1 MKSRF
6 IVKLLLA
13 LAMLAPMQL
22 LAANY
27 VIDKEGQHAAVLFKA
42 SHLGFSYNV
51 GRFKSL
57 EGKFSYDKNKASAST
72 ASVTIDAK
80 SVDSNH
86 AERDKHLRSD
96 DFLDVAKYP
105 TITFSSTGYQAGSEN
120 DTLKGKLTLHGVT
133 KEVEIAVNHIG
144 EGKDPW
150 GGYRSG
156 FEGRLAIEA
165 SDYGMPEWVGTIII
179 ELNVEG
185 IRQ

>member
-1 MKSRF
+1 MKVHN
-6 IVKLLLA
+6 IGKLVLT
-13 LAMLAPMQL
+13 LAMLVSTQL
-22 LAANY
+22 MAANY

-51 GRFKSL
+51 GRFKNL
-57 EGKFSYDKNKASAST
+57 EGKFSYNKNKPSAST

-80 SVDSNH
+80 SLDTNH

-96 DFLDVAKYP
+96 DFLDVDKYP
-105 TITFSSTGYQAGSEN
+105 TITFTSTGYQAGSEG
-120 DTLKGKLTLHGVT
+120 DVLKGKLTLHGVT
-133 KEVEIAVNHIG
+133 KEVDIAVNHIG

-156 FEGRLAIEA
+156 FEGKLSIKAV
-165 SDYGMPEWVGTIII
+165 DYGIPDWVGKIEI
-179 ELNVEG
+179 ELIVEG

>member
-1 MKSRF
+1 MK
-6 IVKLLLA
+6 IIVMVKLLLA
-13 LAMLAPMQL
+13 LAIVLPAQL
-22 LAANY
+22 MAANY
-27 VIDKEGQHAAVLFKA
+27 MIDKEGQHVAVMFKV

-51 GRFKSL
+51 GRFNSV
-57 EGKFSYDKNKASAST
+57 EGQFSYDKNNPSAST

-80 SVDSNH
+80 SLDSNH
-86 AERDKHLRSD
+86 AERDKHIRSD

-105 TITFSSTGYQAGSEN
+105 TITFTSTSYTAGSEN
-120 DTLKGKLTLHGVT
+120 DIVKGNLTIRGIT

-156 FEGRLAIEA
+156 FEGKVDIQAA
-165 SDYGMPEWVGTIII
+165 DYGLPEWVGKIAI
-179 ELNVEG
+179 ELSVEG